1 MRELFDIKQA
11 AKMVLYDMIKFDIPF
26 NKAWSN
32 YNNEWFNNTLY
43 ESDKEKTKQ
52 LIVDV
57 IDKWF

>member
-26 NKAWSN
+26 SRAWDN
-32 YNNEWFNNTLY
+32 YNSEWFNNTLY

-52 LIVDV
+52 LIVNV